1 MIPSYMRCEA
11 SEPSEPH
18 DTRCDT
24 GNGDG
29 PDTNRDV
36 NVDFYRYKDTR
47 LAVDKGK
54 PYDSWCDQGNGDEAF
69 SNRDV
74 NVDFKRYTN
83 AL

>member
-54 PYDSWCDQGNGDEAF
+54 PYD
-69 SNRDV
+69 
-74 NVDFKRYTN
+74 
-83 AL
+83 